1 MDEYV
6 SKNDIIPLK
15 ELFDEMLCSV
25 RKDIKKQGITFI
37 CNLVG
42 SAKRNLV
49 ICHPTKGI
57 DCDYQLVLQSN
68 TRGLNASEIKKLFRL
83 SFDRYR
89 PTDFSP
95 CEDSTSAL
103 TMRKKD
109 AKHSKILYSFD
120 IVILKNID
128 GVPEILRRN
137 SEGKYIWN
145 HLQYM
150 ADFHERFAMI
160 SNTEMWDELR
170 KRYYRKKIRQMSGDD
185 SRKSFQLLNEATN
198 EVLQVFNMMKKSSL
212 R

>member
-1 MDEYV
+1 MDGYV
-6 SKNDIIPLK
+6 SKSDIIPLK
-15 ELFDEMLCSV
+15 ELFDEMLRSV
-25 RKDIKKQGITFI
+25 RKDVKKHGITFT

-57 DCDYQLVLQSN
+57 DCDYQLVLQSDKS
-68 TRGLNASEIKKLFRL
+68 GLNASEIKRLFRL

-89 PTDFSP
+89 PTGFSS

-109 AKHSKILYSFD
+109 TKHSKILYSFD

-137 SEGKYIWN
+137 SEGAYVWN
-145 HLQYM
+145 KLYSM
-150 ADFHERFAMI
+150 ADFQERFSLI
-160 SNTEMWDELR
+160 TGNEMWNEL
-170 KRYYRKKIRQMSGDD
+170 KERYYKKKVKQMDGNDD
-185 SRKSFQLLNEATN
+185 KKSFQLLNEAVN
-198 EVLQVFNMMKKSSL
+198 
-212 R
+212 